1 MTRFSADNT
10 GFQLENVIHNE
21 LVRRGYSVEVGTL
34 RTGEVDFVARRADET
49 VYVQVCETMVDP
61 ATRER
66 ELGPLRAITDAFPK
80 CVISLDRYG
89 LGTTGDGIKVL
100 GAIDWLLGHNETDY
114 FFLLGRLTTTARP
127 RRCPMKKRLVRAA
140 IVYGAVWLACL
151 AFYWGFLAT
160 GTLGGGGIMG
170 YVILALGIALPIAG
184 VVTAFL
190 VGRVA
195 DLGWWRLAALIAI
208 AVLYVLH
215 TVATFSLS
223 NALGFTNIAPADLA
237 VFIYGLIPA
246 AIGLAVGC
254 ATAK

>member
-1 MTRFSADNT
+1 
-10 GFQLENVIHNE
+10 
-21 LVRRGYSVEVGTL
+21 
-34 RTGEVDFVARRADET
+34 
-49 VYVQVCETMVDP
+49 
-61 ATRER
+61 
-66 ELGPLRAITDAFPK
+66 
-80 CVISLDRYG
+80 
-89 LGTTGDGIKVL
+89 
-100 GAIDWLLGHNETDY
+100 
-114 FFLLGRLTTTARP
+114 
-127 RRCPMKKRLVRAA
+127 MKKRLVRAA

-151 AFYWGFLAT
+151 AFYWGSLAT
-160 GTLGGGGIMG
+160 GALGGGGIMG

-237 VFIYGLIPA
+237 VFIYGFIPA